1 MIRRKG
7 SLVCLGNASGV
18 VPPFPP
24 LKLTPKNVKLTRPT
38 MINYIVTP
46 EESGPYFRELQQ
58 LVETGTVKI
67 KIHKEYPFSAKGIQQ
82 AQIDITG
89 HSTVGKLIVK
99 VADE

>member
-7 SLVCLGNASGV
+7 SLVSVGNASGP

-38 MINYIVTP
+38 LMNYIVTP
-46 EESGPYFRELQQ
+46 EESGPYFRKLMQMIEN
-58 LVETGTVKI
+58 GTVKI
-67 KIHKEYPFSAKGIQQ
+67 NIHNEYPFSAEGIQQ
-82 AQIDITG
+82 AQTDITG
-89 HSTVGKLIVK
+89 RSTVGKLIVK